1 MIKFETYISYIE
13 GVLRDTTNELFNNSS
28 DPDIFDVKSP
38 NYGKPYIETPFKFKS
53 FSNAGEFKR
62 SKYLGD
68 DPLEVVSVYLDNGIT
83 RDTSSNMKTYLQDIQ
98 IEFLV
103 FEDNFPDFNVILN
116 RISEE
121 YKNKIITIDSK
132 QAIMMIELSH
142 DQPERI
148 EIQAEHRLLT
158 KMNITVIIY
167 DSYFITNDF
176 SLSISGE
183 DIPFSSLL
191 ISRNVETIADGRKM
205 IDQKFLQ
212 NTSGCAIGY
221 SGPFMDTPVIK
232 QIIKDISKAG
242 SFSEIYHI
250 TIKNPDYDDLVLV
263 DGDFIFKTGK
273 ITMQFSSVVL
283 YEAQFIPASDLK

>member
-1 MIKFETYISYIE
+1 MIKFETYINYIE

-38 NYGKPYIETPFKFKS
+38 SYGKPYIETPFKFKS

-103 FEDNFPDFNVILN
+103 FEDNFPDFNIILN

-212 NTSGCAIGY
+212 NTSGCTIGY

-232 QIIKDISKAG
+232 QIVKDISKAG

-273 ITMQFSSVVL
+273 ITMQFSSIIL